1 MSKCAP
7 GYILAVTYVMRE
19 NISHPVAVTMFS
31 CPLVSTGADWTAHC
45 SSLLLLM
52 ELQERVELWTW
63 TPIFVAGV

>member
-1 MSKCAP
+1 MCSWVHS
-7 GYILAVTYVMRE
+7 GSNLRHERE
-19 NISHPVAVTMFS
+19 HFLSSGSDGVFLPT
-31 CPLVSTGADWTAHC
+31 LVSTGEDWTAHC